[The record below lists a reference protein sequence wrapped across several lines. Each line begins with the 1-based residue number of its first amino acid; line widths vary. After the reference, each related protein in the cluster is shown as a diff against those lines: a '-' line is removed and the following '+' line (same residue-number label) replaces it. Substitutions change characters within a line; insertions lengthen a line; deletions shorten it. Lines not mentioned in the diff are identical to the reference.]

1 MVLVYVLYS
10 LVIIQAILFLL
21 YFTGKGYIMSLMW
34 EVTSII
40 IRALLHVFMSGF
52 RWILPSQRKSLRK
65 EIALVT
71 GAASGIGRLMALRL
85 ASKGCRVVIWD
96 IDSDGLEAVTKE
108 IEAAGDVVH
117 FYKCN
122 LRDRNE
128 IYKTAKK
135 VREDIG
141 EVSLLINN
149 AGIISGKKLLET
161 SDEEILATFDVNS
174 LAHFWTIKE
183 FLPSMLQHNHGHI
196 VSIASIAGCTGL
208 PGAVDYCSSKFA
220 AVGLMEALRQELVSQ
235 RRTGIQFTT
244 VCPSLIT
251 TGMFEGVKFRFP
263 HLLGFGVLTPQY
275 AASKIVDAIEKNQ
288 TLLMMPRGAYFSTA
302 LQHILP
308 EKAVDL
314 LLNFLGVDVAMN
326 TFIGRPKNHIKD
338 VN

>member
-10 LVIIQAILFLL
+10 LVIFQGILFLL

-34 EVTSII
+34 EFAFII
-40 IRALLHVFMSGF
+40 VRVFLHVSMSGF
-52 RWILPSQRKSLRK
+52 KWILPSQRKSLRK
-65 EIALVT
+65 DIALVT
-71 GAASGIGRLMALRL
+71 GAASGIGRLIALRL
-85 ASKGCRVVIWD
+85 ASKGCRMVIWD
-96 IDSDGLEAVTKE
+96 INSDGLEAVAKE
-108 IEAAGDVVH
+108 IEAAGGVAH

-122 LRDRNE
+122 VRDRNE
-128 IYKTAKK
+128 IYKMAKK
-135 VREDIG
+135 VREEVG
-141 EVSLLINN
+141 EVSLLVNN
-149 AGIISGKKLLET
+149 AGIVTGKKLLET
-161 SDEEILATFDVNS
+161 RDEEILATFDVNS

-183 FLPSMLQHNHGHI
+183 FLPSMLQQNRGHI
-196 VSIASIAGCTGL
+196 VSIASLAGCTGL

-220 AVGLMEALRQELVSQ
+220 AVGLMESLRQEMASQ
-235 RRTGIQFTT
+235 GKTGIQFTT

-288 TLLMMPRGAYFSTA
+288 TFLMMPRGAYFSKA
-302 LQHILP
+302 LQDILP

-326 TFIGRPKNHIKD
+326 TFTGRQKNHIKD